1 MTIIF
6 KAKTTEGYSIK
17 ICTELLQN
25 NIKTACFEIDKN
37 GIKLRMMD
45 HHRRVLI
52 DIDLQSENFTLYK
65 FKANPA
71 EKMFIGVNMTHFH
84 KMVKA
89 IKKKDSMVLFI
100 DDTRP
105 TDLGIKVVPKEN
117 NRITTSYIKIQ
128 EIQNLD
134 IDLPTNYGKPVIV
147 PSGEFQ
153 KLCKD
158 MNNIGTTIN
167 ILSKGFYVKFLC
179 NAGSVYSREVVFGE
193 VDDEDDDDPDP
204 NVIENEYNED
214 FDTEQLIRI
223 AKISGLSTNMQMFPK
238 QGQPL
243 LFRSNIG
250 NIGKISIFIKSKNQI
265 DKENLTIEP
274 ETE

>member
-1 MTIIF
+1 MPKVYSTSPYYDDFDQTKKFYRILFRPGRAVQARELTQLQTI
-6 KAKTTEGYSIK
+6 
-17 ICTELLQN
+17 LQN
-25 NIKTACFEIDKN
+25 QIEQFGKN
-37 GIKLRMMD
+37 VYKEGSRISGGEVF
-45 HHRRVLI
+45 VL
-52 DIDLQSENFTLYK
+52 N
-65 FKANPA
+65 
-71 EKMFIGVNMTHFH
+71 G
-84 KMVKA
+84 
-89 IKKKDSMVLFI
+89 
-100 DDTRP
+100 
-105 TDLGIKVVPKEN
+105 
-117 NRITTSYIKIQ
+117 SYIKIQ

-193 VDDEDDDDPDP
+193 VDDEDDDEPDP
-204 NVIENEYNED
+204 NMIENEYNED

-238 QGQPL
+238 QDQPL